1 MGSTVAIGSLEGNLT
16 NLAFLLDRQTDSRI
30 RSSGTQIVSLI
41 GADPREKE
49 SIEPLIVRQG
59 WQLET
64 FESARDFLA
73 RHRTRV
79 PRCLILG
86 IRLPGFNELQ
96 VQKQIARERPETAII
111 ATSSQVDTPTVVQ
124 VMKSGALDFLVK
136 PLSGDALVKA
146 IRHGLEQSRLVLDHE
161 IEVHSLRKRY
171 ASLTSRE
178 RQVMALV
185 VSGLLNKQVGAE
197 LGISEITVKAHRG
210 QVMQKMK
217 ASSLAD
223 LVRMVTKLE
232 GRRHPIHLA

>member
-16 NLAFLLDRQTDSRI
+16 NLAFLLDRQTDKRT
-30 RSSGTQIVSLI
+30 RSSGTQIVSLA

-49 SIEPLIVRQG
+49 SIEPLIIRQG

-64 FESARDFLA
+64 LESARDFLA
-73 RHRTRV
+73 RPRTRV
-79 PRCLILG
+79 PHCLILG
-86 IRLPGFNELQ
+86 FRLPGFNELQ

-197 LGISEITVKAHRG
+197 LSISEITVKAHRG